1 MDCID
6 LVLFSWS
13 VLLLALVA
21 KPSQPVWPI
30 QMAFFLSQF
39 WSIRFE
45 SSLLNSTLKHIT
57 YTVLP
62 IQTFIKGVYSVFSAF
77 SRAETTTSGSGNFSL
92 RGGPFFIPDHRQT
105 SVGEESNGLNKRK
118 GDKRHF
124 TQIDRSLD
132 ILTFLS
138 FKQNHFKT
146 FTPGLLG
153 VQHHS
158 EVWTGSQEGNS
169 DPLGIT
175 PIHSSAFTAVRQQ
188 NSER

>member
-124 TQIDRSLD
+124 TQIDPWTSLPFSPSNRITSKLLLRGFWGFSTTVRSGQAARRAT
-132 ILTFLS
+132 LTPSALRPYTR
-138 FKQNHFKT
+138 Q
-146 FTPGLLG
+146 LLL
-153 VQHHS
+153 
-158 EVWTGSQEGNS
+158 
-169 DPLGIT
+169 P
-175 PIHSSAFTAVRQQ
+175 
-188 NSER
+188 